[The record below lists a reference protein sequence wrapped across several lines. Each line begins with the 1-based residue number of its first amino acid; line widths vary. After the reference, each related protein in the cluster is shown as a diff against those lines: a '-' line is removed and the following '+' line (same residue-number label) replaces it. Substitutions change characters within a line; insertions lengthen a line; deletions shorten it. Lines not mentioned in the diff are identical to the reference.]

1 MAKALSIRARRE
13 PGYVIVT
20 ISGEVDIATVDRLR
34 DRLSALADGGVPV
47 VADLDQVSFI
57 DATGLGA
64 LAGAAR
70 QAAAQGASLH
80 VVCARSQT
88 RRLFRV
94 TGLDRQIPLARSLAE
109 ALRDLG
115 SLDAGLLERGAD
127 QVGDVP
133 DTALVGQGHHPARRR
148 MVRPAELPAV
158 DGVLGVVRRPGVQD
172 LELGVAVLVG
182 DHGDL

>member
-1 MAKALSIRARRE
+1 MGKALSIRARRE
-13 PGYVIVT
+13 PGYVVVT
-20 ISGEVDIATVDRLR
+20 IAGEVDIATVDRLR
-34 DRLSALADGGVPV
+34 ERLAALADGGVPL

-70 QAAAQGASLH
+70 QAAAQGTSMY

-109 ALRDLG
+109 ALQDLG
-115 SLDAGLLERGAD
+115 
-127 QVGDVP
+127 P
-133 DTALVGQGHHPARRR
+133 
-148 MVRPAELPAV
+148 
-158 DGVLGVVRRPGVQD
+158 
-172 LELGVAVLVG
+172 
-182 DHGDL
+182 